1 MALVDDIRGAYQPFI
16 EGTDIGSSPA
26 LQAAMGAFTQNS
38 LPLIQNQLQ
47 LQGLGN
53 GPAVADVAG
62 RSLGTALPSIIQGEQ
77 QNRLQAAQGLTG
89 LGSQLILPGQEQAAN
104 FLQSSGELQRGLT
117 QDPFD
122 AAREEQLRLQGL
134 SESATTGAF
143 GTYQPITKTE
153 SSGSK

>member
-1 MALVDDIRGAYQPFI
+1 MALVEDIQNAYAPFTQ
-16 EGTDIGSSPA
+16 GQLGNSPA
-26 LQAAMGAFTQNS
+26 TQAFMGSFMQNT
-38 LPLIQNQLQ
+38 LPVIQGQAQ

-53 GPAVADVAG
+53 GPAVPDMAG
-62 RSLGTALPSIIQGEQ
+62 RALGTALPQIMQGDA

-89 LGSQLILPGQEQAAN
+89 LGSNLILPGQQQAAN
-104 FLQSSGELQRGLT
+104 QMASAGQLQRGMT
-117 QDPFD
+117 QDVFD
-122 AAREEQLRLQGL
+122 SAREEMLRQQGL

>member
-16 EGTDIGSSPA
+16 SGDIATSPSM
-26 LQAAMGAFTQNS
+26 QAAMGAFTQNT
-38 LPLIQNQLQ
+38 LPVIQNQMQ
-47 LQGLGN
+47 LQGLGDS
-53 GPAVADVAG
+53 PAVADVAG
-62 RSLGTALPSIIQGEQ
+62 RSLGTALPQIIQNEQ
-77 QNRLQAAQGLTG
+77 QNRLAAGQGLTG
-89 LGSQLILPGQEQAAN
+89 LGANLILPGQQQASN

>member
-1 MALVDDIRGAYQPFI
+1 MALVDDIQQAYKPFI
-16 EGTDIGSSPA
+16 GGQDLASSPA
-26 LQAAMGAFTQNS
+26 LQSAMGAFTQNT
-38 LPLIQNQLQ
+38 LPVIQQQLQ
-47 LQGLGN
+47 LQGLGDS
-53 GPAVADVAG
+53 PAVADVAG
-62 RSLGTALPSIIQGEQ
+62 RSLGTALPGIIQGEQ
-77 QNRLQAAQGLTG
+77 QNRLAAGQGLTQF
-89 LGSQLILPGQEQAAN
+89 GSQLVLPGQQQAAN
-104 FLQSSGELQRGLT
+104 YLQSAGELQRGLT